1 MTLQAELEQRIQAV
15 EPTHLSIENESHGH
29 GGYFPGKESH
39 FKVVI
44 VSSQFDG
51 MRAVQRHQKV
61 YAAVGDLIAPSRIHA
76 LAIHAYAP
84 SEWTGDVP
92 NSPECAHAP
101 KA

>member
-1 MTLQAELEQRIQAV
+1 MSLQAELEQRLQTV
-15 EPTHLSIENESHGH
+15 EPTHLAIENESQGH

-44 VSSQFDG
+44 VSNQFEG
-51 MRAVQRHQKV
+51 LRPVQRHQKV

-92 NSPECAHAP
+92 NSPDCAHAP
-101 KA
+101 KN

>member
-1 MTLQAELEQRIQAV
+1 MTLQAELEQRIQTV

-29 GGYFPGKESH
+29 SGYFPGKESH

-51 MRAVQRHQKV
+51 LRPVQRHQKV

>member
-1 MTLQAELEQRIQAV
+1 MSLQAELEQRLHPLQ
-15 EPTHLSIENESHGH
+15 PTHLSIANESHGH
-29 GGYFPGKESH
+29 GGYFSGKESH

-44 VSSQFDG
+44 VSGQFDG

-76 LAIHAYAP
+76 LAIHAYTP
-84 SEWTGDVP
+84 SEYTGDVP
-92 NSPECAHAP
+92 NSPDCAHAP